1 MNNTHILF
9 ISPTGTL
16 DNGAEIAGIALMKQL
31 VESGYRVSNI
41 APRSRRHKHLEYKRA
56 CQDAGILLKTVMP
69 LKWWWEEAPGISRG
83 SAKSRQLSQRVNAAT
98 VQEYIQQH
106 DVSLVVT
113 NTVNIPSGWTASKA
127 SGIPHYW
134 LIHEF
139 PSGEFVYY
147 KDKLDV
153 LQQSERVF
161 AVKGNLQQT
170 LQDLMPK
177 KEIQS
182 FMPFVHKPQVHLQE
196 GTQKRLVCIG
206 QVNERKNQLDL
217 LKLKVRLPKDLPLVF
232 IGGWDHE
239 YKALCDQFISENK
252 LENVQFLGYQENPWE
267 QVTQQ
272 DICVFPSKMETFG
285 LVYIEAALLGL
296 PVVLTDN
303 PGHLSA
309 YELVK
314 HGKIY
319 SVGDV
324 DALQNNVQQYLDGE
338 ALISGADLSHV
349 YTVESAYHEILE
361 SIRQQKELPVTLK
374 EQLHVSGYD
383 KLNVGI
389 AVMMSGI
396 KRVLYQLIKR

>member
-9 ISPTGTL
+9 VSPTGTL

-31 VESGYRVSNI
+31 VENGYRVSNV
-41 APRSRRHKHLEYKRA
+41 APKSRRHKQLEYKRA
-56 CQDAGILLKTVMP
+56 CEDAGILLKTVRS
-69 LKWWWEEAPGISRG
+69 LKWWWEEAPGISR
-83 SAKSRQLSQRVNAAT
+83 SSVENRQRSQRVNAAT
-98 VQEYIQQH
+98 VQAYIQQH

-113 NTVNIPSGWTASKA
+113 NTVNIPSGWTASLA

-139 PSGEFVYY
+139 PSGEFAYY

-161 AVKGNLQQT
+161 AVKGGLQQT
-170 LQDLMPK
+170 LQDLMPQK
-177 KEIQS
+177 AIQS
-182 FMPFVHKPQVHLQE
+182 FMPFVHKPQVQLQE
-196 GTQKRLVCIG
+196 GKQKRLVCIG

-217 LKLKVRLPKDLPLVF
+217 LKLKARLPKDLPLVF

-239 YKALCDQFISENK
+239 YKALCDQFIDDNQ
-252 LENVQFLGYQENPWE
+252 LENVQFLGYQANPWE

-285 LVYIEAALLGL
+285 LVYIEATLLGL

-314 HGKIY
+314 HGKMY
-319 SVGDV
+319 SVGDIN
-324 DALQNNVQQYLDGE
+324 ALQNHVQQYLNNE
-338 ALISGADLSHV
+338 AVISTTDLSHV
-349 YTVESAYHEILE
+349 YTVQTAYQEILE
-361 SIRQQKELPVTLK
+361 SIRQQNDVPVAIK

-389 AVMMSGI
+389 AVVISGI